1 MKHDL
6 LFFSLPKIESLGGIT
21 GYKSE
26 FIPLLYISNPIRCFM
41 KINIFF
47 FFFLVFVTIPG
58 LVINKNNQ
66 IVKREEIGVE
76 SQSSKSVSAEE
87 TASSTK

>member
-1 MKHDL
+1 M
-6 LFFSLPKIESLGGIT
+6 FYENQ
-21 GYKSE
+21 Y
-26 FIPLLYISNPIRCFM
+26 
-41 KINIFF
+41 FF

>member
-1 MKHDL
+1 MICF
-6 LFFSLPKIESLGGIT
+6 FFSLPKIESLGGIT
-21 GYKSE
+21 GCKSE
-26 FIPLLYISNPIRCFM
+26 FIPLLYTSNPIRCFM
-41 KINIFF
+41 KINIF

>member
-1 MKHDL
+1 MICF
-6 LFFSLPKIESLGGIT
+6 FFSLPKIESLGGIT

-41 KINIFF
+41 KINI

>member
-1 MKHDL
+1 
-6 LFFSLPKIESLGGIT
+6 
-21 GYKSE
+21 
-26 FIPLLYISNPIRCFM
+26 M
-41 KINIFF
+41 KINIL
-47 FFFLVFVTIPG
+47 FFLVFVTIPG

-87 TASSTK
+87 TASSTKWISATSPSNMYQAI